1 MDAHAR
7 PDIRPRRCHRWRRWL
22 GASVLAGWA
31 LLGLALGAA
40 GWWRLCA
47 ASATPTDTFAWS
59 LGPGVLWQFGLLA
72 VLLGLWRP
80 GLLARGRRRGLPA
93 SVAATLAARHRAT
106 LGLVLVGVE
115 WALIGEWF
123 WRGAP

>member
-1 MDAHAR
+1 M
-7 PDIRPRRCHRWRRWL
+7 
-22 GASVLAGWA
+22 LAGGT
-31 LLGLALGAA
+31 LLGLALSAA
-40 GWWRLCA
+40 AWWRLYA
-47 ASATPTDTFAWS
+47 ASATPTGTFAGG
-59 LGPGVLWQFGLLA
+59 LGPGWLWQFGLLA
-72 VLLGLWRP
+72 ALLGLWRP

-93 SVAATLAARHRAT
+93 SVAAALAARHRTT